1 MLWTSCVKK
10 EKRILVCLSG
20 NDEAQKA
27 WLAAG
32 GEAGHMLSA
41 RQVESWLMTGGA
53 QLPKEIAFSGTLEEF
68 VSLFPKTNAEDSK
81 RKVNGFLSGAV
92 VEYKDGNWEY
102 FTCNV
107 VVMGCVW
114 GNISASSIKKKLVSE
129 RKRKCLSAFPFFVL
143 SSFLS
148 A

>member
-1 MLWTSCVKK
+1 MLQNALDILRK
-10 EKRILVCLSG
+10 EGKEILVCLSG

-41 RQVESWLMTGGA
+41 RQVESA

-107 VVMGCVW
+107 VVMGCCMGEYLSIV
-114 GNISASSIKKKLVSE
+114 NKKEIS
-129 RKRKCLSAFPFFVL
+129 F
-143 SSFLS
+143 
-148 A
+148 

>member
-1 MLWTSCVKK
+1 MLQNTLDILRK
-10 EKRILVCLSG
+10 EGKEILVCLSG
-20 NDEAQKA
+20 SEEAKKA

-53 QLPKEIAFSGTLEEF
+53 TLPKEIAFSGTLEEF

-92 VEYKDGNWEY
+92 VEYKDGNW
-102 FTCNV
+102 
-107 VVMGCVW
+107 
-114 GNISASSIKKKLVSE
+114 
-129 RKRKCLSAFPFFVL
+129 
-143 SSFLS
+143 
-148 A
+148 

>member
-1 MLWTSCVKK
+1 MLQNALDILRK
-10 EKRILVCLSG
+10 EGKEILVCLSG
-20 NDEAQKA
+20 SEEAQKA

-53 QLPKEIAFSGTLEEF
+53 TLPKEIAFSGTLEEF

-81 RKVNGFLSGAV
+81 RKVNGFLSGTV
-92 VEYKDGNWEY
+92 VEYKDGNWEC

-107 VVMGCVW
+107 VVMGCCMGEYLIIV
-114 GNISASSIKKKLVSE
+114 NKKE
-129 RKRKCLSAFPFFVL
+129 M
-143 SSFLS
+143 SF
-148 A
+148 

>member
-1 MLWTSCVKK
+1 MLQNALDILRK
-10 EKRILVCLSG
+10 EGKEILVCLSG
-20 NDEAQKA
+20 SEEAQKA

-32 GEAGHMLSA
+32 GEAGHMLSH

-68 VSLFPKTNAEDSK
+68 VSLF
-81 RKVNGFLSGAV
+81 LSGAV

-107 VVMGCVW
+107 VVMGCCMGEYLSIV
-114 GNISASSIKKKLVSE
+114 NKKEIS
-129 RKRKCLSAFPFFVL
+129 F
-143 SSFLS
+143 
-148 A
+148 

>member
-1 MLWTSCVKK
+1 MLQNALDILRK
-10 EKRILVCLSG
+10 EGKEILVCLSG
-20 NDEAQKA
+20 SEEAQRA

-32 GEAGHMLSA
+32 GEAGHMLSH

-53 QLPKEIAFSGTLEEF
+53 QLPKEIAFSEF

-81 RKVNGFLSGAV
+81 RKVNTFLSGAV

-107 VVMGCVW
+107 VVMGCCMGEYLSIV
-114 GNISASSIKKKLVSE
+114 NKKEIS
-129 RKRKCLSAFPFFVL
+129 F
-143 SSFLS
+143 
-148 A
+148 

>member
-1 MLWTSCVKK
+1 
-10 EKRILVCLSG
+10 
-20 NDEAQKA
+20 
-27 WLAAG
+27 
-32 GEAGHMLSA
+32 MLSA

-92 VEYKDGNWEY
+92 VEYKDGNWEC

-107 VVMGCVW
+107 VVMGCCM
-114 GNISASSIKKKLVSE
+114 GEYLSIVNKKE
-129 RKRKCLSAFPFFVL
+129 LSF
-143 SSFLS
+143 
-148 A
+148 